1 MQKVLII
8 IYYWPPSG
16 GAGVQRWVKLTKYL
30 SRFGIKPYVLTVDE
44 KVASYMDRDETL
56 NKDVAPEVTVIKT
69 QSFEPI
75 NMYAKMVG
83 KEKVP
88 TAGFTN
94 VDSTKFRQKIINAI
108 RSNLFIPDPRVG
120 WNSYAYKEA
129 VKIIQ
134 QENIDTVITS
144 TPPHSSQLIGLK
156 LKKKLGIKWIVDM
169 RDPWTDIYYYHILG
183 HSFLSH
189 ARNKSLEKQ
198 VFVHADRITTVS
210 SDLKRLFCEKDR
222 RVAPRKIHLIPNGY
236 DTDDFK
242 GLEATPNEHF
252 TITYTGTIA
261 DTYRPSV
268 FFRGVKQMQDANPEA
283 VVKLNLVGRFSDAVR
298 QEVGELG
305 LDATFVPPVPHR
317 EANIYQVNANLL
329 LLIIPDIVN
338 IKGHLSGKIFEYL
351 ATGNRIISIGPADGD
366 AAAILEECNIGKT
379 FERNQQDE
387 VAAYIQMAYEEFQA
401 GTKVAVD
408 PEEVQR
414 YSREKQ
420 AEKVSEIIK
429 GLNEEE
435 THL

>member
-134 QENIDTVITS
+134 QENIDT
-144 TPPHSSQLIGLK
+144 
-156 LKKKLGIKWIVDM
+156 
-169 RDPWTDIYYYHILG
+169 
-183 HSFLSH
+183 
-189 ARNKSLEKQ
+189 
-198 VFVHADRITTVS
+198 
-210 SDLKRLFCEKDR
+210 
-222 RVAPRKIHLIPNGY
+222 
-236 DTDDFK
+236 
-242 GLEATPNEHF
+242 
-252 TITYTGTIA
+252 
-261 DTYRPSV
+261 
-268 FFRGVKQMQDANPEA
+268 
-283 VVKLNLVGRFSDAVR
+283 
-298 QEVGELG
+298 
-305 LDATFVPPVPHR
+305 
-317 EANIYQVNANLL
+317 
-329 LLIIPDIVN
+329 
-338 IKGHLSGKIFEYL
+338 
-351 ATGNRIISIGPADGD
+351 
-366 AAAILEECNIGKT
+366 
-379 FERNQQDE
+379 
-387 VAAYIQMAYEEFQA
+387 
-401 GTKVAVD
+401 
-408 PEEVQR
+408 
-414 YSREKQ
+414 
-420 AEKVSEIIK
+420 
-429 GLNEEE
+429 
-435 THL
+435 